1 MTVDVPIGLWLVAL
15 AAAAFV
21 TALALAAVL
30 SSTDRPAA
38 GRVAAVLVGWLA
50 VDVVLGAVGVFAA
63 SPDTYVPIIAAG
75 IVVPIVAG
83 IWLFSRGGTVR
94 HLVDSIPLPRLI
106 GVQFYRV
113 AGVIFLIA
121 WLAGRMPG
129 TFALPAGIGDIAVGL
144 AAPFVAAR
152 VRSPFND
159 PARARNAA
167 TVWNVV
173 GIADLV
179 VAVSLGFLSSP
190 SFFQVLS
197 HSDPNWLITRMPY
210 VLVPAFAVPL
220 SVLLH
225 VASLQRLRVT
235 ETSQR
240 PAAARNFS
248 AESASAH
255 TVSSAVRSSVAG
267 SGRS

>member
-1 MTVDVPIGLWLVAL
+1 MNVVVPTGLWVVAL
-15 AAAAFV
+15 AATAFI
-21 TALALAAVL
+21 TILALATVL
-30 SSTDRPAA
+30 SSTERGAA
-38 GRVAAVLVGWLA
+38 GRVTAVLLAWLA
-50 VDVVLGAVGVFAA
+50 VDCVLGAVGVFAA

-83 IWLFSRGGTVR
+83 IWLFTRGGTLQR
-94 HLVDSIPLPRLI
+94 LVGSIPLHRLI
-106 GVQFYRV
+106 SVQFYRT

-159 PARARNAA
+159 PERARRAA
-167 TVWNVV
+167 IAWNVL

-225 VASLQRLRVT
+225 IATLQRLRVRQS
-235 ETSQR
+235 SQR
-240 PAAARNFS
+240 PAAARSFS

-255 TVSSAVRSSVAG
+255 TVSSAVRSSAAG

>member
-1 MTVDVPIGLWLVAL
+1 MNVDVPTGLWLVAL

-21 TALALAAVL
+21 TILALVLVL
-30 SSTDRPAA
+30 SSTDRAA
-38 GRVAAVLVGWLA
+38 ARRVTAFLLAWLG
-50 VDVVLGAVGVFAA
+50 VDAVLGAVGLFAA
-63 SPDTYVPIIAAG
+63 SPGTYVPIIAAG

-83 IWLFSRGGTVR
+83 IWLFTRGGTVR
-94 HLVDSIPLPRLI
+94 RLVDSIPLHRQI
-106 GVQFYRV
+106 SVQFYRT

-152 VRSPFND
+152 VRSPFHD
-159 PARARNAA
+159 PERARRAA
-167 TVWNVV
+167 TIWNVL

-179 VAVSLGFLSSP
+179 MAVTLGFLSSP
-190 SFFQVLS
+190 SFFQLLS

-210 VLVPAFAVPL
+210 VLVPVFAVPL

-225 VASLQRLRVT
+225 LAALQRLRAR
-235 ETSQR
+235 ESSQR
-240 PAAARNFS
+240 PADARSLS
-248 AESASAH
+248 AESASAQ
-255 TVSSAVRSSVAG
+255 TVSSADRSSAWVG
-267 SGRS
+267 GRS